1 MIATLEQ
8 VGLHPAEGLSRQYP
22 HQLSGGQRQRVV
34 IAGAMV
40 LDPHLV
46 IADEPVSMLDVSLRA
61 GILRLML
68 RLRDERGVSFIFVTH
83 DLSLAWVIAE
93 RIAVLY
99 LGRVVEIGRDRDDP
113 RRRPAPLHPGA
124 RGGDPGAR
132 TTRTQTGRLLTGEAP
147 SASRIPAGCR
157 FRPRCPLYRELG
169 EPASCR
175 DEDPVLKDVS
185 GAQGAARH
193 EVACHFVDRR

>member
-1 MIATLEQ
+1 M
-8 VGLHPAEGLSRQYP
+8 
-22 HQLSGGQRQRVV
+22 
-34 IAGAMV
+34 
-40 LDPHLV
+40 
-46 IADEPVSMLDVSLRA
+46 
-61 GILRLML
+61 
-68 RLRDERGVSFIFVTH
+68 
-83 DLSLAWVIAE
+83 IAE

-99 LGRVVEIGRDRDDP
+99 LGRVVEIGETETILGAAR
-113 RRRPAPLHPGA
+113 HPYTQALVAVIPVPERHEHKRGA
-124 RGGDPGAR
+124 
-132 TTRTQTGRLLTGEAP
+132 LLTGEAP